1 MNINFPLVLLLLV
14 SISAAA
20 LLANKV
26 ILSKQGG
33 PNIISSPIKWISSFF
48 PVLLCVFILRS
59 FVFEPFQIPSG
70 SMIPTLKIGD
80 YILVNKFSYG
90 LRFPVLGFKF
100 FDVGSPKRGDVM
112 VFLPPHDDRYFIKR
126 VVGLPGDKI
135 HILNNTIHV
144 NGEIATYTP
153 HFELPENSSYVV
165 ENENISGV
173 SHTIQRK
180 KLAGRLG
187 ENFSIEVPQGHYFM
201 IGDNRDNSSD
211 SRVWGA
217 VPEGNIVGKAVLTWM
232 HWKSLNSIP
241 SFSRAGK
248 IQ

>member
-1 MNINFPLVLLLLV
+1 MDIDFPLVLLLLV
-14 SISAAA
+14 TISASAM
-20 LLANKV
+20 LINKV
-26 ILSKQGG
+26 ILPKQGG
-33 PNIISSPIKWISSFF
+33 SSIISSFIKWVGSFF

-59 FVFEPFQIPSG
+59 FIFEPFQIPSG

-100 FDVGSPKRGDVM
+100 FDVGSPQRGDVM
-112 VFLPPHDDRYFIKR
+112 VFIPPHDDRYFIKR

-135 HILNNTIHV
+135 HILNNIVHV

-153 HFELPENSSYVV
+153 HFELPENSSYAV
-165 ENENISGV
+165 EEENLNGV
-173 SHTIQRK
+173 LHPIQRK

-187 ENFSIEVPQGHYFM
+187 KNFSAQVPQGYYFM

-217 VPEGNIVGKAVLTWM
+217 VPEENIVGKAVLTWM

-241 SFSRAGK
+241 SFSRVGK
-248 IQ
+248 IK